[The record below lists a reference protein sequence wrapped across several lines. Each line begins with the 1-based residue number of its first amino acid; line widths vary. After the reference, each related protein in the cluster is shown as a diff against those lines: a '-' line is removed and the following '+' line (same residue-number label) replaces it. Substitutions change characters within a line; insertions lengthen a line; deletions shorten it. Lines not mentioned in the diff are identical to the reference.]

1 MENENSIKKSN
12 SKKYL
17 TIILIIIGLTLAF
30 IGGYLLSNMKNDKN
44 NNEQKENKETIK
56 EDNKVE
62 KGIDEQL
69 EQKKEA
75 FLNRK
80 EETDAIIN
88 DTEIKD
94 KLIEINNDLSNA
106 YSNLNSISKDN
117 EVVLNLFDIYHAI
130 GYGFNSKEHLA
141 IYQLNENDL
150 IDISCDFFKLPDNMI
165 NHVGEVEPYYCG
177 DFTDEIN
184 KAWQSKN
191 ASLVVDL
198 IHKNMTKGIKEDT
211 LRNKM
216 KELFGTDEITSSNIT
231 LSPEYK
237 NKHWW
242 SEMLG
247 FIFVEKVDG
256 KDYFAL
262 TRGSGGDPSD
272 NNTYYIIDTYKTN
285 DRLFI
290 VYEVLSNSEPMD
302 YDLNVITFKRENNE
316 HYIYEDHKTYL
327 HKTYSTFN

>member
-1 MENENSIKKSN
+1 MENENSIKKSK

-44 NNEQKENKETIK
+44 NNEQKENEEDIK
-56 EDNKVE
+56 KARE
-62 KGIDEQL
+62 EQL
-69 EQKKEA
+69 KRKKDDY
-75 FLNRK
+75 LNRK
-80 EETDAIIN
+80 EDMSNIVN
-88 DTEIKD
+88 DQEVKD
-94 KLIEINNDLSNA
+94 KLLEIENELSNLNNDLEP
-106 YSNLNSISKDN
+106 LDVDN

-191 ASLVVDL
+191 ASLVLDL

-247 FIFVEKVDG
+247 FIFVEKVEG